1 MILLLI
7 EFAIINYK
15 LVLKG
20 SNMQPLEISSN
31 FSFLMISDL
40 AELATLAEKYYQS
53 DPNTSLF
60 KCRQFIEVCAKYVSA
75 KIGIYE
81 ELKNEKLIYIL
92 NQLRKKKVIHQ
103 QIFFLFNDIRNLAN
117 EEVHLEPQHATTIEP
132 NNDKKKIDST
142 KALECIAK
150 VHELAIWYHKAFC
163 HDQNKPFIKP
173 KYIIPVDSTEKIKK
187 LEAEL
192 IKLTDQ
198 NEPELVKEIQ
208 EQIECVQQEK
218 EGEQDKLNQLN
229 QEIETHLESDS
240 LDKKLSSISQQ
251 ITLNSE
257 VIKTH
262 LTNAEIAEK
271 DTFLEDI
278 FIPNEDDIFI
288 SEKYMQKLS
297 QGLILRHRYQIVKQ
311 LSKGSFGTTY
321 IAYDLDKPSKSLCVV
336 KQFTPSKSNEGTFS
350 KARRLFDLE
359 AKTLQQ
365 LGNYSEIPSLFAF
378 FEENDDLFLV
388 QEYIEGNILRE
399 ELEESWQEKKVVE
412 LLKDIL
418 IPLSYVHENIIVHRD
433 IKPENLIRRAIDGK
447 IVIIDFGAVK
457 QVLEEKKK
465 QRKGTIIGTKA
476 YMSPEQFQG
485 KILFSCD
492 VYAVGIIAIEALM
505 GRKVAEEIYPK
516 QWLAQTN
523 LISDELKQILSR
535 MIATNYEDRYVDG
548 KEALKAIEQWQNKND
563 DSTTLILH
571 PSINELENQSTNIN
585 TLITQLSIPK
595 SYLIGGA
602 IALVV
607 FLGLLIKSFPYFL
620 KTKLIQTK
628 LTIGTLWTP
637 ESLEGLTEHIEENS
651 VPANYIDFLK
661 GEKIK
666 VRINGDKTLS
676 YTEAQKRIE
685 TKTWDIA
692 FANSPILSIFANN
705 QGYSHIAGMFPETIN
720 YQGGLFV
727 RKDSLIKSL
736 NDIKPSTRVALGGFN
751 SASSFYMPVYDLY
764 GKTITADT
772 GNRGQD
778 IIDLVRKGKADMGAA
793 AIGDFL
799 RKDDSDFRIIYVSRN
814 IPSSGVYASSNLS
827 ELDRENIKKLMLNA
841 PAKVQKQANYGD
853 KPEPDYTEFRK
864 IVKRV
869 EEILICADFS
879 QNPVTLA
886 CSGNIETI
894 RGTINGVSIRGDDS
908 FIKLSANGRIY
919 NISVS
924 LRIIKELFGSD
935 RLTDIQGK
943 LVQLK
948 TDEKGNNIEVNQLTQ
963 IKLLGN

>member
-1 MILLLI
+1 
-7 EFAIINYK
+7 
-15 LVLKG
+15 
-20 SNMQPLEISSN
+20 MQPLEISSN

-103 QIFFLFNDIRNLAN
+103 QIFFLFNNIRNLAN

-142 KALECIAK
+142 KALECIGK
-150 VHELAIWYHKAFC
+150 LHELAIWYHKAFC

-192 IKLTDQ
+192 IKLANQ
-198 NEPELVKEIQ
+198 NQPELVEKIQ
-208 EQIECVQQEK
+208 EQ
-218 EGEQDKLNQLN
+218 
-229 QEIETHLESDS
+229 
-240 LDKKLSSISQQ
+240 
-251 ITLNSE
+251 
-257 VIKTH
+257 
-262 LTNAEIAEK
+262 
-271 DTFLEDI
+271 LEDI
-278 FIPNEDDIFI
+278 FIPNEDDTFI
-288 SEKYMQKLS
+288 CAKDMQKLS

-321 IAYDLDKPSKSLCVV
+321 IAYDLDKPNQPLCVV

-350 KARRLFDLE
+350 KARHLFDLE
-359 AKTLQQ
+359 AKTLQK

-399 ELEESWQEKKVVE
+399 ELEESWQEKKVVQ

-418 IPLSYVHENIIVHRD
+418 IPLSYVHKNIIVHRD

-457 QVLEEKKK
+457 QVLEDKKK
-465 QRKGTIIGTKA
+465 QGKGTVIGTRA
-476 YMSPEQFQG
+476 YMSLEQFQG

-505 GRKVAEEIYPK
+505 GRKIAEEIYPK

-535 MIATNYEDRYVDG
+535 MIATNYEDRYVDA
-548 KEALKAIEQWQNKND
+548 KEALEAIEQWQNKND
-563 DSTTLILH
+563 ESTTIILN
-571 PSINELENQSTNIN
+571 PSVNESENQSTNIN
-585 TLITQLSIPK
+585 TSKVTRLSIPK

-602 IALVV
+602 ISLVV
-607 FLGLLIKSFPYFL
+607 LLGLLIKSFPYFL
-620 KTKLIQTK
+620 KTKLTQTK
-628 LTIGTLWTP
+628 LTIGTLWKP

-676 YTEAQKRIE
+676 YNEAQRRME

-705 QGYSHIAGMFPETIN
+705 QGYAYIAGMFPETIN

-727 RKDSLIKSL
+727 RKDNPIKSL

-764 GKTITADT
+764 GKTITADI

-778 IIDLVRKGKADMGAA
+778 IIDLVRQGNADIGAA

-799 RKDDSDFRIIYVSRN
+799 RKDDSDFRIIYVSRD
-814 IPSSGVYASSNLS
+814 IPSSGVYASANLS
-827 ELDRENIKKLMLNA
+827 QLDRENIKKLMLNA
-841 PAKVQKQANYGD
+841 PPKVQKEANYGD

-869 EEILICADFS
+869 EEILVCANFS
-879 QNPVTLA
+879 RNPVTLT

-894 RGTINGVSIRGDDS
+894 KGTINGVSIRGDDS

-919 NISVS
+919 NISVP
-924 LRIIKELFGSD
+924 LKIIKELFGSD
-935 RLTDIQGK
+935 KLTDIQGK

-948 TDEKGNNIEVNQLTQ
+948 TDEEGNNIKVNQLTQ

>member
-1 MILLLI
+1 
-7 EFAIINYK
+7 
-15 LVLKG
+15 
-20 SNMQPLEISSN
+20 
-31 FSFLMISDL
+31 MISDL

-103 QIFFLFNDIRNLAN
+103 QIFFLFNNIRNLAN

-142 KALECIAK
+142 KALECIGK
-150 VHELAIWYHKAFC
+150 LHELAIWYHKAFC

-192 IKLTDQ
+192 IKLANQ
-198 NEPELVKEIQ
+198 NQPELVEKIQ
-208 EQIECVQQEK
+208 EQ
-218 EGEQDKLNQLN
+218 
-229 QEIETHLESDS
+229 
-240 LDKKLSSISQQ
+240 
-251 ITLNSE
+251 
-257 VIKTH
+257 
-262 LTNAEIAEK
+262 
-271 DTFLEDI
+271 LEDI
-278 FIPNEDDIFI
+278 FIPNEDDTFI
-288 SEKYMQKLS
+288 CAKDMQKLS

-321 IAYDLDKPSKSLCVV
+321 IAYDLDKPNQPLCVV

-350 KARRLFDLE
+350 KARHLFDLE
-359 AKTLQQ
+359 AKTLQK

-399 ELEESWQEKKVVE
+399 ELEESWQEKKVVQ

-418 IPLSYVHENIIVHRD
+418 IPLSYVHKNIIVHRD

-457 QVLEEKKK
+457 QVLEDKKK
-465 QRKGTIIGTKA
+465 QGKGTVIGTRA
-476 YMSPEQFQG
+476 YMSLEQFQG

-505 GRKVAEEIYPK
+505 GRKIAEEIYPK

-535 MIATNYEDRYVDG
+535 MIATNYEDRYVDA
-548 KEALKAIEQWQNKND
+548 KEALEAIEQWQNKND
-563 DSTTLILH
+563 ESTTIILN
-571 PSINELENQSTNIN
+571 PSVNESENQSTNIN
-585 TLITQLSIPK
+585 TSKVTRLSIPK

-602 IALVV
+602 ISLVV
-607 FLGLLIKSFPYFL
+607 LLGLLIKSFPYFL
-620 KTKLIQTK
+620 KTKLTQTK
-628 LTIGTLWTP
+628 LTIGTLWKP

-676 YTEAQKRIE
+676 YNEAQRRME

-705 QGYSHIAGMFPETIN
+705 QGYAYIAGMFPETIN

-727 RKDSLIKSL
+727 RKDNPIKSL

-764 GKTITADT
+764 GKTITADI

-778 IIDLVRKGKADMGAA
+778 IIDLVRQGNADIGAA

-799 RKDDSDFRIIYVSRN
+799 RKDDSDFRIIYVSRD
-814 IPSSGVYASSNLS
+814 IPSSGVYASANLS
-827 ELDRENIKKLMLNA
+827 QLDRENIKKLMLNA
-841 PAKVQKQANYGD
+841 PPKVQKEANYGD

-869 EEILICADFS
+869 EEILVCANFS
-879 QNPVTLA
+879 RNPVTLT

-894 RGTINGVSIRGDDS
+894 KGTINGVSIRGDDS

-919 NISVS
+919 NISVP
-924 LRIIKELFGSD
+924 LKIIKELFGSD
-935 RLTDIQGK
+935 KLTDIQGK

-948 TDEKGNNIEVNQLTQ
+948 TDEEGNNIKVNQLTQ